1 MIYLKK
7 GQSLFN
13 NEGMVVLDATG
24 YYEDGANVICAMFH
38 SPDEPIC
45 SYEAK
50 FIAYG
55 DQVYNITDEDKLME
69 EITKIDPSTLMGKT
83 KEDINI
89 DKMIEEIKTVENPTP
104 ETIPEENIEP
114 EEEVTPISETVET
127 MTEIDE
133 NGDEVT
139 TTTTTTITEEIIP
152 EEVVEPVIE
161 PVVDIPE
168 VPVID
173 VTPEVP
179 VIDITPEVPV
189 IDIETPIITPEIP
202 VDPEEVIPSV
212 LDQAVSKLKSKRKIV

>member
-7 GQSLFN
+7 GQKLFN
-13 NEGMVVLDATG
+13 NEGMVVCDPTG
-24 YYEDGANVICAMFH
+24 YYEDGSAVTCGMFFA
-38 SPDEPIC
+38 PDDPVC

-50 FIAYG
+50 YIAYG
-55 DQVYNITDEDKLME
+55 DQVYNITDEEKLME
-69 EITKIDPSTLMGKT
+69 EIIKIDPNTLIGKT
-83 KEDINI
+83 KEDISV

-114 EEEVTPISETVET
+114 EEEEVTPVSETVET
-127 MTEIDE
+127 TTEIDE

-152 EEVVEPVIE
+152 EEVIE

-173 VTPEVP
+173 
-179 VIDITPEVPV
+179 
-189 IDIETPIITPEIP
+189 IETPVITPEIP
-202 VDPEEVIPSV
+202 VTPEEVIPSV